1 MLLRLD
7 PKIHTALQKW
17 AADEFRSVNAQIEFL
32 LRQALRQAGRL
43 NGGDPGAGQVER
55 AGQDEDSDP
64 GPEAARVEDSDPD
77 PDAARVKGSD
87 PGPDAARVKDSG
99 RDAGTVRAERA
110 DPGKGAAREDR

>member
-43 NGGDPGAGQVER
+43 NGGDPGAGQAER

-77 PDAARVKGSD
+77 PDAARVKGS
-87 PGPDAARVKDSG
+87 GQ
-99 RDAGTVRAERA
+99 DAGTVRAERA